1 MGYKKALVLALMALV
16 IAGVGLW
23 FAHRPL
29 PPPQE
34 ATQEEVRGEAAR
46 GGYHLITTEE
56 LARVYREAPPNLL
69 LVDTRQDWEY
79 RTGHIR
85 GAVNFPME
93 PTWYARWRAQGP
105 LTALLEP
112 HRNKGIVFY

>member
-1 MGYKKALVLALMALV
+1 MEFRKALLSALMALV

-23 FAHRPL
+23 FTHRPL
-29 PPPQE
+29 PPPHE

-46 GGYHLITTEE
+46 GDYHLITTEE
-56 LARVYREAPPNLL
+56 LARVYREAPQNLL

-93 PTWYARWRAQGP
+93 PTWWARWRAQGP

-112 HRNKGIVFY
+112 HRNKAVVFY

>member
-1 MGYKKALVLALMALV
+1 MELRKALLSALMALV

-23 FAHRPL
+23 FTHRPL
-29 PPPQE
+29 PPPHE
-34 ATQEEVRGEAAR
+34 ATWEEVRGEAAR
-46 GGYHLITTEE
+46 GGYRLISTTE
-56 LARVYREAPPNLL
+56 LDRLYREEPQNLL

-85 GAVNFPME
+85 DAVNFPME
-93 PTWYARWRAQGP
+93 PTWWDRWRAQGP

-112 HRNKGIVFY
+112 HRNKAVVFY